1 MKRITKLAPKIVY
14 IVTLFTIMIA
24 MGFTGLYLA
33 VGPGLP
39 DVDDIRQ
46 IRLQTPMSVYSK
58 DGQLINEFGDIRRV
72 PVSLDQVPK
81 DFINALL
88 ATEDVRFY
96 EHSGVDFRGVA
107 RAVLKLAATGT
118 KSQGAS
124 TITMLVARNYYLT
137 REKRFSR
144 KFTEMFVSW
153 ILEAELSKTEILE
166 LFLNKIPFG
175 HRAAGLGAAA
185 QVYYGKT
192 LDQLSLP
199 QLATLA
205 GIPNGPSIF
214 NPISKP
220 ELAKKRRQ
228 HVLGRM
234 LAEGHITQEQFDNA
248 IDQPIKTTRHGA
260 EITVSAP
267 YISEMVH
274 MDMIR
279 RFGREVT
286 HNDGL
291 KIYTSID
298 PKLQGYAQDALRKG
312 LIEYDHRHGYRPVEQ
327 HYDMEELINESE
339 MISRISDF
347 QRIGALIPAL
357 VIDTKVTQAEI
368 LLADGSHGLVLLKD
382 SLWARKY
389 IDENHREFKKLV
401 DINQIIVAGDVIRVH
416 TTDKFEL
423 VDQQDDKTQPNQ
435 SDISDLNSNKTNTKQ
450 SISSTT
456 LTPSDEIQH
465 QSHIQPPSPKA
476 IFELSQ
482 LPDVA
487 GGFVVLDPNN
497 GAIEALVGGFNF
509 ASNKY
514 NMVTQARRQIGSNI
528 KPFIY
533 SAALNQGYT
542 AASIINDSPIIN
554 WDSSADVFWRPE
566 NDSGNY
572 RGPTRLRRALSWS
585 VNTVSIRLMRKI
597 GARYAKSYL
606 EDIGFP
612 GKHMKPYLSLAL
624 GSASFTPME
633 VVTGYS
639 ALANGGY
646 QIVPWYINR
655 IEDNHGRVL
664 FEQQPV
670 QVCEQCL
677 SILNADEAMK
687 LELALALEPENLETA
702 INDAVDDTEQNSLPL
717 DGANSESQQIAELV
731 NSSKNW
737 FYDAN
742 QTLSAAPYL
751 PVAEN
756 KIAPRVI
763 DSRNRYIVDSMLKDV
778 IHRGTA
784 WRTLSDS
791 KSSLLRRNDLAG
803 KTGTTNESK
812 DAWFS
817 GYNHRY
823 VASAWVGF
831 DDHSRKLGNKE
842 FGARAAL
849 PIWRRFMEQA
859 LSGTQ
864 QVNLPRPAGIVD
876 VKIDLSNGKLASAST
891 KKADFEVFRIEHVP
905 TDYSEETR
913 ENSIEQLDEQLPI
926 QTDEQVIPNESENES
941 AEEIDFG

>member
-1 MKRITKLAPKIVY
+1 MA
-14 IVTLFTIMIA
+14 A

-39 DVDDIRQ
+39 DVDTIRQ

-72 PVSLDQVPK
+72 PISLDQVPQ

-107 RAVLKLAATGT
+107 RAILKLASTGT

-192 LDQLSLP
+192 LKQLSLP

-220 ELAKKRRQ
+220 ELARKRRQ

-234 LAEGHITQEQFDNA
+234 LAEGHINQGQYDTANE
-248 IDQPIKTTRHGA
+248 QPIKTTRHGA

-298 PKLQGYAQDALRKG
+298 PKLQKYAQDSLRTG
-312 LIEYDHRHGYRPVEQ
+312 LFEYDKRHGYRSVEQ
-327 HYDMEELINESE
+327 HYDMQELVEPSE
-339 MISRISDF
+339 MVSRIADF
-347 QRIGALIPAL
+347 QQIGSLIPAL
-357 VIDTKVTQAEI
+357 VINTAVAQAEI
-368 LLADGSHGLVLLKD
+368 LLADGSHGLVLLQD

-389 IDENHREFKKLV
+389 IDENHREFKKLT
-401 DINQIIVAGDVIRVH
+401 DISQIIVPGDVIRVH
-416 TTDKFEL
+416 ATDKFEL
-423 VDQQDDKTQPNQ
+423 IDQLTEKPELASESENT
-435 SDISDLNSNKTNTKQ
+435 DINNSETRNL
-450 SISSTT
+450 T
-456 LTPSDEIQH
+456 LSDESQN
-465 QSHIQPPSPKA
+465 QTSVAKA

-482 LPDVA
+482 LPDA
-487 GGFVVLDPNN
+487 TGGFVVLNPKN
-497 GAIEALVGGFNF
+497 GAVEALVGGFDYAN
-509 ASNKY
+509 NKY

-533 SAALNQGYT
+533 SAALNQNYT

-572 RGPTRLRRALSWS
+572 RGPMRLRHALSWS

-633 VVTGYS
+633 VVAGYS
-639 ALANGGY
+639 VLANGGY
-646 QIVPWYINR
+646 QIVPWYISR
-655 IEDNHGRVL
+655 IENSHGRVL

-670 QVCEQCL
+670 QVCERCL
-677 SILNADEAMK
+677 SILDADEAMK
-687 LELALALEPENLETA
+687 LKLALELETA
-702 INDAVDDTEQNSLPL
+702 SLELVAVDDTRNVEIINKQQNAGL
-717 DGANSESQQIAELV
+717 ELETKP
-731 NSSKNW
+731 NQESKNW
-737 FYDAN
+737 LYNEN
-742 QTLSAAPYL
+742 QTLTTEPYL

-763 DSRNRYIVDSMLKDV
+763 DARNRYIIDSILKDV

-784 WRTLSDS
+784 WRTLSNA
-791 KSSLLRRNDLAG
+791 KSPLLKRSDLAG

-817 GYNHRY
+817 GYNGRY

-831 DDHSRKLGNKE
+831 EDHSKKLGNKE

-859 LSGTQ
+859 LSGAKQ
-864 QVNLPRPAGIVD
+864 ENLPRPEGIVD

-891 KKADFEVFRIEHVP
+891 DKADFEVFRIENIP
-905 TDYSEETR
+905 TEYSEETR
-913 ENSIEQLDEQLPI
+913 ENSIEQLDEHLPVPADDQPI
-926 QTDEQVIPNESENES
+926 PDEVDNESE
-941 AEEIDFG
+941 EEIDFG

>member
-1 MKRITKLAPKIVY
+1 MKRITKLAPKIAY
-14 IVTLFTIMIA
+14 IVTLFTIMAA

-39 DVDDIRQ
+39 DVDTIRQ

-72 PVSLDQVPK
+72 PITLDQVPQ

-96 EHSGVDFRGVA
+96 QHSGVDFLGVA
-107 RAVLKLAATGT
+107 RAVLKLVSTGT

-192 LDQLSLP
+192 LKQLSLP

-220 ELAKKRRQ
+220 QLAKKRRQ

-234 LAEGHITQEQFDNA
+234 LAEGHINQDQYDTANL
-248 IDQPIKTTRHGA
+248 QPIKTTRHGA

-279 RFGREVT
+279 RFGREIT

-298 PKLQGYAQDALRKG
+298 PKLQKYAQDSLRTG
-312 LIEYDHRHGYRPVEQ
+312 LFEYDKRHGYRPVEQ
-327 HYDMEELINESE
+327 HYDMQELVDPTE
-339 MISRISDF
+339 MIARISDF
-347 QRIGALIPAL
+347 QQIGSLIPAL
-357 VIDTKVTQAEI
+357 VVNTTTTQAEI
-368 LLADGSHGLVLLKD
+368 LLADGSHGLVLLQD
-382 SLWARKY
+382 SLWAKKY
-389 IDENHREFKKLV
+389 VDENYREFKKLT
-401 DINQIIVAGDVIRVH
+401 DINQIVLPGDVIRVQ
-416 TTDKFEL
+416 TTNKFEL
-423 VDQQDDKTQPNQ
+423 IDQLAAKPELTSESENTVNNNSEAKT
-435 SDISDLNSNKTNTKQ
+435 LA
-450 SISSTT
+450 
-456 LTPSDEIQH
+456 LSDEDQN
-465 QSHIQPPSPKA
+465 PTPVTRA

-482 LPDVA
+482 LPDA
-487 GGFVVLDPNN
+487 SAGFVVLNPQD
-497 GAIEALVGGFNF
+497 GAVEALVGGFDYAN
-509 ASNKY
+509 NKY

-533 SAALNQGYT
+533 SAALNQNYT

-572 RGPTRLRRALSWS
+572 RGPMRLRHALRWS
-585 VNTVSIRLMRKI
+585 VNTVSIRLMGKI

-633 VVTGYS
+633 VVAGYS
-639 ALANGGY
+639 VLANGGY
-646 QIVPWYINR
+646 QIVPWYISR
-655 IEDNHGRVL
+655 IENSHGQIL

-670 QVCEQCL
+670 QVCEKCL
-677 SILNADEAMK
+677 SILDADEAMK
-687 LELALALEPENLETA
+687 LKLALELETA
-702 INDAVDDTEQNSLPL
+702 SLKTVIKDNEKLIEREIVITDQIRLERVISDQTHLQDSPDGVKTPL
-717 DGANSESQQIAELV
+717 NWLYEENQSLTAE
-731 NSSKNW
+731 
-737 FYDAN
+737 
-742 QTLSAAPYL
+742 PYL

-763 DSRNRYIVDSMLKDV
+763 DARNRYIIDSILKDV

-784 WRTLSDS
+784 WRTLSNA
-791 KSSLLRRNDLAG
+791 KSPLLKRSDLAG

-817 GYNHRY
+817 GYNVRY

-831 DDHSRKLGNKE
+831 EDHSKKLGNKE

-859 LSGTQ
+859 LSGTRQ
-864 QVNLPRPAGIVD
+864 ENLPRPEGIVD

-891 KKADFEVFRIEHVP
+891 DKADFEVFRIENIP
-905 TDYSEETR
+905 TEYSEETR
-913 ENSIEQLDEQLPI
+913 ENSIEQLDEQLLMPV
-926 QTDEQVIPNESENES
+926 DEESIPNEVDNES
-941 AEEIDFG
+941 DQEIDFG